1 MLPGTCYCRRGVEG
15 LICERTESG
24 RFFPALDFALVEAEG
39 GAGNFTAVLPSEGH
53 ATAFTG
59 SGYAQLSPG
68 HIVRITNIRGPAT
81 FAYRLVMRYTLLEP
95 CEVSP
100 HSELTL
106 EMHTDDPNSGFTA
119 KVALDQL
126 VRGVGQAWLVPAPV
140 ELLEST
146 VYNFTL
152 VFSGAANDSC
162 SVLVDSFLAV
172 PDVNQTRV
180 AQMSDVAVKLELAEC
195 FRHRAALSLVKQE
208 DAGCEGLV
216 FSASTEVYNGT
227 LGECYS
233 RRRVDEEGQLGAGKS
248 LKLKIHYFRLNEGS
262 VEISTWA
269 TKFQARGKYTKARQK
284 TLVTLMRSC

>member
-1 MLPGTCYCRRGVEG
+1 M
-15 LICERTESG
+15 
-24 RFFPALDFALVEAEG
+24 EAEG

-68 HIVRITNIRGPAT
+68 HILRITNIRGPAT

-106 EMHTDDPNSGFTA
+106 EMHTDDPNPNSSFIA
-119 KVALDQL
+119 EVALDQL
-126 VRGVGQAWLVPAPV
+126 VRGVGQVWLVPAPV

-180 AQMSDVAVKLELAEC
+180 AQMSDGAVKLELAEC

-208 DAGCEGLV
+208 DLACEGLV

-227 LGECYS
+227 LGECYA
-233 RRRVDEEGQLGAGKS
+233 RRRVNEEGQLGAGKS
-248 LKLKIHYFRLNEGS
+248 TNLS
-262 VEISTWA
+262 
-269 TKFQARGKYTKARQK
+269 ARINDQSESIRRQHE
-284 TLVTLMRSC
+284 RSLLFVML